1 MCLWNRAQRIV
12 VTFGG
17 WAVFVLAT
25 LLVLGLLSL
34 DFYFMLCL
42 LGFLVIAH
50 MSGPF
55 ISRPPWR
62 SRVNLVIVAGIVA
75 FVLIVAGKVLDIL
88 QIRLF

>member
-1 MCLWNRAQRIV
+1 MTKAQRIV
-12 VTFGG
+12 VMTGG

-25 LLVLGLLSL
+25 LLVLNLLSL
-34 DFYFMLCL
+34 ELYFMLCL
-42 LGFLVIAH
+42 IGFLVIAQ

-55 ISRPPWR
+55 VSRPLWR

-75 FVLIVAGKVLDIL
+75 FGLIVAGKVLGML